1 MVDHKWI
8 GKVYEPLTYE
18 IGREKMKEYAAAA
31 KDMNPI
37 YHDEAFA
44 ATTKYGDIIGMPN
57 FAAVYALKGAG
68 YCLLDQD
75 LKLNLLMLVHG
86 SQEFEWFE
94 VVKPGDRI
102 TIYGK
107 VADIYEKGDLDFVVY
122 EGEAR
127 NQNDDVVVKAKSTF
141 IIRGGGS

>member
-8 GKVYEPLTYE
+8 GKVYEPLVYE

-31 KDMNPI
+31 KDTNPI
-37 YHDEAFA
+37 YHDEEFA
-44 ATTKYGDIIGMPN
+44 ADTKYGDIIGMPN

-75 LKLNLLMLVHG
+75 MKLNLLMLVHG
-86 SQEFEWFE
+86 SQEFEWLD
-94 VVKPGDRI
+94 VVKSGDRI

-127 NQNDDVVVKAKSTF
+127 NQNDQVVVKAKSTF

>member
-1 MVDHKWI
+1 EPI
-8 GKVYEPLTYE
+8 VYV

-37 YHDEAFA
+37 YHDEGFA
-44 ATTKYGDIIGMPN
+44 AQTKYGDVIGMPS

-68 YCLLDQD
+68 YFLLDPD

-86 SQEFEWFE
+86 TQEFEWFTT
-94 VVKPGDRI
+94 VKAGDRI
-102 TIYGK
+102 TIRGK

-127 NQNDDVVVKAKSTF
+127 NQNDEVVVQARSTF